1 MNQPFV
7 FSITLFIFFLI
18 LRDLGFAIIMLVSST
33 NRTSLNRSA
42 IIFRRSFI
50 LSKKNTQP
58 RTEP

>member
-1 MNQPFV
+1 
-7 FSITLFIFFLI
+7 
-18 LRDLGFAIIMLVSST
+18 MLVSST